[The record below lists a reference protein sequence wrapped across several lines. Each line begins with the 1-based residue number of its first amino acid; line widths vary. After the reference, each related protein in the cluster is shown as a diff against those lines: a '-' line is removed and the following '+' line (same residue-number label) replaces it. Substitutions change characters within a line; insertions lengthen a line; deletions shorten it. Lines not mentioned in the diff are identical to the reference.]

1 VGVRLNTL
9 IDQIR
14 SAKGPF
20 FVARIGLRVKFSL
33 NNTDL
38 PDSDAYEKQ
47 LLEASRALGFDPLD
61 PALTPK
67 KNTT

>member
-1 VGVRLNTL
+1 VGVRINTI

-14 SAKGPF
+14 RAKGPF

-38 PDSDAYEKQ
+38 PDLESYEKQ
-47 LLEASRALGFDPLD
+47 LIDASRALGFDPLD
-61 PALTPK
+61 PDAGSK
-67 KNTT
+67 KIP